1 MKKEYIK
8 LDGTIVELEL
18 MQERAENICLCLEQD
33 YFSLKNED
41 YILDQY
47 NDARIKNDI
56 VLDYLSQ
63 MESKLKELRDL
74 MEDNKNDKAG
84 V

>member
-8 LDGTIVELEL
+8 LDGTVVELEL
-18 MQERAENICLCLEQD
+18 MQERAENICLCLEQN
-33 YFSLKNED
+33 YFSSNDPNKIKHCHD
-41 YILDQY
+41 
-47 NDARIKNDI
+47 DARIKNDI

-63 MESKLKELRDL
+63 MENKLKELRDL
-74 MEDNKNDKAG
+74 MEDSKNDKTG